1 MSKNASN
8 RTSKSNL
15 AQVDG
20 HVIAEVEFD
29 ELPELTDEM
38 LSRAVVRRGGRPSSA
53 NPRKL
58 ITLALRGLNPAE
70 AEPEGKRI
78 GSSSR
83 TH

>member
-1 MSKNASN
+1 MPVSENTSN
-8 RTSKSNL
+8 RTSKSSL
-15 AQVDG
+15 AQVDA
-20 HVIAEVEFD
+20 HAIAPAEYD

-53 NPRKL
+53 NSCKL
-58 ITLALRGLNPAE
+58 ITLVLRGLNP